1 MLKKW
6 FFLKKK
12 CKKSSAPTRN
22 LIVSVPMFWSTG
34 NHWGLQEDTHYCP
47 NVTCWCVNC
56 QLICMQK
63 LHQFPVC
70 FIYEE
75 SLQIDMS
82 TGPNAVDVSTVSS
95 FVCRRSTFALYCSQ
109 FDRKT
114 HTIVPIQHVDVS
126 TVSLSVCRRCT
137 FEMLPLC
144 FIYEESIPIRGV
156 QNINMSKFCL
166 ADYLNP
172 FSLLS
177 CSQKYQ
183 NFLFR
188 IMGSASSG
196 IGYFGKNSLFWS
208 KI

>member
-1 MLKKW
+1 ML
-6 FFLKKK
+6 L
-12 CKKSSAPTRN
+12 
-22 LIVSVPMFWSTG
+22 M
-34 NHWGLQEDTHYCP
+34 
-47 NVTCWCVNC
+47 C
-56 QLICMQK
+56 QLSAH
-63 LHQFPVC
+63 L
-70 FIYEE
+70 YAE
-75 SLQIDMS
+75 
-82 TGPNAVDVSTVSS
+82 GPP
-95 FVCRRSTFALYCSQ
+95 LYCSQ

-126 TVSLSVCRRCT
+126 TVSLSVCRRFT

-196 IGYFGKNSLFWS
+196 IGYFGQKLSFWRYFGYFQFS
-208 KI
+208 WPKFYIFISNYINESD